1 MKTETIIRT
10 ILLVVALVNQA
21 LTASGKN
28 PLPFADETIY
38 ELLTILFT
46 VGASVWAWWKNNSVT
61 KEAVAADEFM
71 RELKKQNK
79 QG

>member
-28 PLPFADETIY
+28 PLPFAEETIY

-46 VGASVWAWWKNNSVT
+46 VGASGWAWWKNNSVT
-61 KEAVAADEFM
+61 KEAIAADEFM
-71 RELKKQNK
+71 RELKEQNK